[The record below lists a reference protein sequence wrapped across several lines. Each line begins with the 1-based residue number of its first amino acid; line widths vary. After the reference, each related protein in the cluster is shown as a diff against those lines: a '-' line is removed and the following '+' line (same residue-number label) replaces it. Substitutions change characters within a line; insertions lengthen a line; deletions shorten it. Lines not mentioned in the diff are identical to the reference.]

1 MNLSVGAKTD
11 PGRRANNED
20 QLAVVDV
27 RRHRLRADGVLVIAD
42 GMGGRNFGERAAGA
56 AVETV
61 QDTLIEM
68 LDADRAETVNVSD
81 ALDSALRKANA
92 RVYEVAGQ
100 TAESRG
106 MGTTCV
112 AAVVEGD
119 RLFLAHAGDSRAYL
133 LRGQH
138 LVRLTDDHSYVA
150 EQVRAGTLSEESA
163 RHSRFRNVITRAIGI
178 EPTITP
184 DLSEHDI
191 QSGDWVLLCTDGLSN
206 MVADPEIVQTLLAAS
221 SAQDAADRLVLI
233 ASRNGGR
240 DNITAIAAH
249 VEAGN
254 RTQRMRKSDLARVLD
269 ESGPDGSKAPAPL
282 SEPAP
287 AADANGANGQGKTR
301 PPAPPFVDDETP
313 TAPLR
318 AQTPLAPAASGSFHP
333 LSPAARTQYV
343 PPAREEAPAR
353 VRVARGVVASLV
365 ALSVLCLVLA
375 AAVLGLAQ
383 TLSRAGYVFGATAPF
398 VSKPPAPP
406 PPAPPDFSRMAYAAP
421 ALLVP
426 TPIQGSVL
434 ALAGDKEIT
443 VLSVSGQVLH
453 LSTRGE
459 VLSKYPLP
467 KSYAPGSVLS
477 PGASAPS
484 DGSSASA
491 LPAPAARLHWAL
503 DSQGNSYVAD
513 AVQHTLRQYRANGEF
528 VRSIAAGQLT
538 QPESLAVTP
547 NGTIYIVDAQRLKV
561 IAPAGPSAAPTGGHS
576 AALGT

>member
-42 GMGGRNFGERAAGA
+42 GMGGRNFGERAAAA

-61 QDTLIEM
+61 QDTLVEM
-68 LDADRAETVNVSD
+68 LDADRADTVNVSD

-92 RVYEVAGQ
+92 RVYEVAAQ

-163 RHSRFRNVITRAIGI
+163 RRSRFRNVITRAIGI

-206 MVADPEIVQTLLAAS
+206 MVADPELVQTLLSAS
-221 SAQDAADRLVLI
+221 SAQDAADRLVQI
-233 ASRNGGR
+233 ASHNGGR
-240 DNITAIAAH
+240 DNITAIAAR

-269 ESGPDGSKAPAPL
+269 ESEAAHGKPGTQPSASPSP
-282 SEPAP
+282 
-287 AADANGANGQGKTR
+287 ADANGAQGQGKAR
-301 PPAPPFVDDETP
+301 PAAVPADDETP
-313 TAPLR
+313 TMPPR
-318 AQTPLAPAASGSFHP
+318 AQTPPAASSSGSFQP
-333 LSPAARTQYV
+333 LSPAARAQFT
-343 PPAREEAPAR
+343 PPVSEYAPVRARL
-353 VRVARGVVASLV
+353 ARGVIAAVVGLSILSLI
-365 ALSVLCLVLA
+365 LA
-375 AAVLGLAQ
+375 AGIFALGQVL
-383 TLSRAGYVFGATAPF
+383 SHAGYRFQAAPPF
-398 VSKPPAPP
+398 ASKPPPP
-406 PPAPPDFSRMAYAAP
+406 PVPAPPDLSRVSYAAP
-421 ALLVP
+421 ALFS
-426 TPIQGSVL
+426 PIPVQGGFL
-434 ALAGDKEIT
+434 ALSGGSNLA

-453 LSTRGE
+453 LGTGGQ
-459 VLSKYPLP
+459 VVSKYPLP
-467 KSYAPGSVLS
+467 RSSVSTAAPDA
-477 PGASAPS
+477 GAAVRRGAQNAP
-484 DGSSASA
+484 A
-491 LPAPAARLHWAL
+491 LPTPAVRLHWAL
-503 DSQGNSYVAD
+503 DTQGNLYVAD
-513 AVQHTLRQYRANGEF
+513 TVEHSLRQYRANGAF
-528 VRSIAAGQLT
+528 VRSIAAGLLT
-538 QPESLAVTP
+538 QPEALAVAP
-547 NGTIYIVDAQRLKV
+547 SGTIYVIDAQRLKV
-561 IAPAGPSAAPTGGHS
+561 ISAAPSS
-576 AALGT
+576 AVPADGQQAAPGT

>member
-42 GMGGRNFGERAAGA
+42 GMGGRNFGERAAAA

-92 RVYEVAGQ
+92 RVYEVAAQ

-163 RHSRFRNVITRAIGI
+163 RRSRFRNVITRAIGI

-191 QSGDWVLLCTDGLSN
+191 QNGDWVLLCTDGLSN
-206 MVADPEIVQTLLAAS
+206 MVAEPEMVQTLSSAS
-221 SAQDAADRLVLI
+221 SAQDAADRLVQI

-240 DNITAIAAH
+240 DNITAIAARI
-249 VEAGN
+249 EAGN
-254 RTQRMRKSDLARVLD
+254 RTQRMRKSDLARAMGGD
-269 ESGPDGSKAPAPL
+269 EEAP
-282 SEPAP
+282 SREPSPSSAFPP
-287 AADANGANGQGKTR
+287 ALHANGSGIQNTSR
-301 PPAPPFVDDETP
+301 PSAGTADDETP
-313 TAPLR
+313 TVPPR
-318 AQTPLAPAASGSFHP
+318 AQTPPSASTSGSFEP
-333 LSPAARTQYV
+333 LSPASRAQFTTDVSEY
-343 PPAREEAPAR
+343 APQRA
-353 VRVARGVVASLV
+353 RVARGIVALV
-365 ALSVLCLVLA
+365 IGLSVLCLVLA
-375 AAVLGLAQ
+375 AATLGLSQ
-383 TLSRAGYVFGATAPF
+383 VLTQAGYQLQAAPPF
-398 VSKPPAPP
+398 AFKPPPP
-406 PPAPPDFSRMAYAAP
+406 PAPAPPDFSRMSYEAP
-421 ALLVP
+421 VLLS
-426 TPIQGSVL
+426 PIPVQGSTL
-434 ALAGDKEIT
+434 ALAPDRELA
-443 VLSVSGQVLH
+443 VLSLSGQVVH
-453 LSTRGE
+453 LGTRGA
-459 VLSKYPLP
+459 VVSKYPVP
-467 KSYAPGSVLS
+467 TSYLADNAPVAHTPAQGDAHS
-477 PGASAPS
+477 PVS
-484 DGSSASA
+484 
-491 LPAPAARLHWAL
+491 LPAPAVRLHWAL
-503 DSQGNSYVAD
+503 DNQGNSYVTD
-513 AVQHTLRQYRANGEF
+513 AVRHSLRQYRADGEF
-528 VRSIAAGQLT
+528 IRSIATGRLT
-538 QPESLAVTP
+538 QPEALAVAP
-547 NGTIYIVDAQRLKV
+547 NGTIYLIDGQRLKV
-561 IAPAGPSAAPTGGHS
+561 ISPAAASAMPADSFRGG
-576 AALGT
+576 LGK